1 MEQTSNCTKTMQRL
15 KTILPGCETT
25 FSGNSNMS
33 ALKKR
38 KKGKNKRGKRE
49 KEKKNKKTTTTT
61 VYI

>member
-15 KTILPGCETT
+15 KTILPGCET